1 MRFSTKVIRVGQD
14 PQPPHFPVIPPPMQS
29 ATFYWPDPDN
39 PPEFDYT
46 RAGNPTRHAL
56 EQVYAAIENAKYG
69 LAQATGMAAI
79 TTACSLLRPGD
90 HLLAPSDIYGGTYR
104 LFETFLKPMGIEV
117 TYAVATDPDAFSA
130 GVKSNTRMVWLETP
144 TNPTLQIVDLERCA
158 AIAKNAG
165 ALAVVDNTF
174 ATPYLQNPLDLGC
187 DIVMHSTTKY
197 INGHSDVVGGAL
209 MWNDD
214 TLTEPLTLYA
224 KSTGN
229 TPSPFECW
237 LTLRGLKTLPVRMD
251 RHVHNAQVV
260 ANFLSSHPKVERVYY
275 PGLPSHPRHDIAKK
289 QMRGFGG
296 MVSFTVSGDAW
307 AALQVAS
314 RLQVFLLAESLGGV
328 ESLVCYPPKMS
339 HAAMSEEER
348 LARGI
353 PPNLLRLSVGI
364 EDEEDLIEDLDQA
377 LR

>member
-1 MRFSTKVIRVGQD
+1 V
-14 PQPPHFPVIPPPMQS
+14 QS
-29 ATFYWPDPDN
+29 ATFYWPDAEN

-46 RAGNPTRHAL
+46 RADNPTRHAL
-56 EQVYAAIENAKYG
+56 EEVYAAIENANYA

-90 HLLAPSDIYGGTYR
+90 HLLGPTDIYGGTYR
-104 LFETFLKPMGIEV
+104 LFERFLKPMGIEIS
-117 TYAVATDPDAFSA
+117 YADATDPNALASA
-130 GVKSNTRMVWLETP
+130 IRHNTRMVWLETP
-144 TNPTLQIVDLERCA
+144 TNPTLKVVDIERCA
-158 AIAKNAG
+158 AIAREAG
-165 ALAVVDNTF
+165 ALSVMDNTF

-197 INGHSDVVGGAL
+197 MNGHSDVVGGAL

-214 TLTEPLTLYA
+214 GLTEPLRTYA
-224 KSTGN
+224 KSAGN
-229 TPSPFECW
+229 TPSPFDCW

-251 RHVHNAQVV
+251 RHGKNAEAV
-260 ANFLSSHPKVERVYY
+260 ANFLASHPNVERVFY
-275 PGLPSHPRHDIAKK
+275 PGLPSHPGHEVAKK

-296 MVSFTVSGDAW
+296 MVSFTVRGDAA
-307 AALQVAS
+307 AALRVAS
-314 RLQVFLLAESLGGV
+314 RLRVFLLAESLGGV

-364 EDEEDLIEDLDQA
+364 EDIQDLLEDLEQA
-377 LR
+377 LA

>member
-14 PQPPHFPVIPPPMQS
+14 PQPPHYAVIPPPMQS

-39 PPEFDYT
+39 PPDFDYT
-46 RAGNPTRHAL
+46 RVGNPTRHTL
-56 EQVYAAIENAKYG
+56 EQVYAAIENARHG
-69 LAQATGMAAI
+69 LAQATGMAAV

-104 LFETFLKPMGIEV
+104 LFESFLKPMGIEV
-117 TYAVATDPDAFSA
+117 TYADATDPDALSA
-130 GVKSNTRMVWLETP
+130 ALKSNTRMVWLETP
-144 TNPTLQIVDLERCA
+144 TNPTLEIVDIERCTA
-158 AIAKNAG
+158 VAKSAG
-165 ALAVVDNTF
+165 AVSVMDNTF

-214 TLTEPLTLYA
+214 ALTEPLSLYA
-224 KSTGN
+224 KSAGN
-229 TPSPFECW
+229 TPSPFDCW

-251 RHVHNAQVV
+251 RHVQNAQAV
-260 ANFLSSHPKVERVYY
+260 ANFLASHPKVDRVYY
-275 PGLPSHPRHDIAKK
+275 PGLASHRGHELAKR

-296 MVSFTVSGDAW
+296 MVSFTVRGDAA
-307 AALQVAS
+307 AALEVAS

-339 HAAMSEEER
+339 HAAMSEQER
-348 LARGI
+348 LSRGI

-364 EDEEDLIEDLDQA
+364 EDEEDLIEDLEQA

>member
-14 PQPPHFPVIPPPMQS
+14 PLPPHYAVIQPPVQS
-29 ATFYWPDPDN
+29 ATFYWPDAEN
-39 PPEFDYT
+39 PPAFDYT

-117 TYAVATDPDAFSA
+117 SYADATEPEALA
-130 GVKSNTRMVWLETP
+130 AAIQPNTKMVWLETP
-144 TNPTLQIVDLERCA
+144 TNPTLRIVDIERCCT
-158 AIAKNAG
+158 IAKGAG
-165 ALAVVDNTF
+165 AISVMDNTF

-214 TLTEPLTLYA
+214 ALTEPLMLYA
-224 KSTGN
+224 KSAGN
-229 TPSPFECW
+229 TPSPFDCW
-237 LTLRGLKTLPVRMD
+237 LTLRGVKTLPVRMD
-251 RHVHNAQVV
+251 RHVQNAKAV
-260 ANFLSSHPKVERVYY
+260 AEFLASHPKVQRVYY
-275 PGLPSHPRHDIAKK
+275 PGLPSHPGHEIAKR

-296 MVSFTVSGDAW
+296 MVSFTVRGDAK
-307 AALQVAS
+307 AALEVAS
-314 RLQVFLLAESLGGV
+314 RLKVFLLAESLGGV

-364 EDEEDLIEDLDQA
+364 EDEEDLIEDLEQA

>member
-14 PQPPHFPVIPPPMQS
+14 PQPPHYAVIPPIMQS
-29 ATFYWPDPDN
+29 ATFYWPDADN
-39 PPEFDYT
+39 PPDFDYT

-56 EQVYAAIENAKYG
+56 EQVYAAIENARHG

-117 TYAVATDPDAFSA
+117 TYADATDADALA
-130 GVKSNTRMVWLETP
+130 GAIQPNTRMVWLETP
-144 TNPTLQIVDLERCA
+144 TNPTLKIVDIERCCTL
-158 AIAKNAG
+158 AKEAG
-165 ALAVVDNTF
+165 AISVTDNTF

-209 MWNDD
+209 MWNNDA
-214 TLTEPLTLYA
+214 LTEPLTLYA
-224 KSTGN
+224 KSAGN
-229 TPSPFECW
+229 TPSPFDCW

-251 RHVHNAQVV
+251 RHVHNAQAV
-260 ANFLSSHPKVERVYY
+260 ADFLAAHPKVERVYY
-275 PGLPSHPRHDIAKK
+275 PGLPSHPGHEIAKR

-296 MVSFTVSGDAW
+296 MVSFTVHGDSA
-307 AALQVAS
+307 AALRVAS
-314 RLQVFLLAESLGGV
+314 RLRIFLLAESLGGV

-339 HAAMSEEER
+339 HASMSEEER
-348 LARGI
+348 LDREI

-364 EDEEDLIEDLDQA
+364 EDAKDLIEDLQQA
-377 LR
+377 LQ